1 MILNGLF
8 AAAVVACI
16 FGAVVLGGRAFAA
29 DRLWRE
35 LNSLDSEEL
44 AAYVE
49 QYPDVLDWRGW
60 R

>member
-1 MILNGLF
+1 MNGLHFLVF
-8 AAAVVACI
+8 AATV
-16 FGAVVLGGRAFAA
+16 FGAVFFIPRAFAA

-35 LNSLDSEEL
+35 LDSLDSEEL

-49 QYPDVLDWRGW
+49 QYPDVLDWKGW